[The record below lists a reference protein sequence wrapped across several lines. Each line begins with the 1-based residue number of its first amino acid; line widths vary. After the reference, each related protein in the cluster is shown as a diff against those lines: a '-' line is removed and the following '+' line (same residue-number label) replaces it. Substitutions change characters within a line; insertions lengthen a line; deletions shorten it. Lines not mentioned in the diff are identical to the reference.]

1 MAERNAQWMRE
12 TKWAATDR
20 WPEILVQL
28 GIPAQALVDRH
39 GPCPGCGGEDRF
51 RFDNQKGRGT
61 FICSQGGGEPLSGD
75 GFSLLHHVHGWNF
88 MQSIEQVARI
98 LGTLPQDH
106 DLPKTPKQQTAK
118 APSAALPKPS
128 ARKAEPSEKERIAK
142 ARQAI
147 DKHWR
152 GSVPLRQMPEA
163 MAYFENRRIPFD
175 LIADAR
181 DVRGFPD
188 LPYWYC
194 HDDGRWEELGRFP
207 ALIAL
212 CRGPSKQVLA
222 VHRTW
227 LAPDGSGKLVL
238 PNPDHPVREDGSP
251 NLLDARKLTSPIV
264 RRVPL
269 HIELR
274 PMQADG
280 RLGVGE
286 GMETALGASFAHHG
300 LAVHAT
306 VNSGNMGG
314 RTVGERVIGG
324 YTPPQTCK
332 KLLIFADNDPAGT
345 RAAQYLSERMQLS
358 RKDLETDIRL
368 PSKGNDW
375 AEVLEIAAAK
385 YPERIAERRRE
396 QGLSAAPDLPV
407 RVTPRPREPQ
417 SPEHPALARNSSPSQ
432 HQSSRPRR

>member
-1 MAERNAQWMRE
+1 MAERGTQWMRE
-12 TKWAATDR
+12 TKWAATNR

-61 FICSQGGGEPLSGD
+61 FFCSQGGGDPISGD

-88 MQSIEQVARI
+88 KQSIEQVARV
-98 LGTLPQDH
+98 LGTLPPDH
-106 DLPKTPKQQTAK
+106 DLPKAAKVPETRTPATSRQSARKS
-118 APSAALPKPS
+118 APSA
-128 ARKAEPSEKERIAK
+128 KEQVEK
-142 ARQAI
+142 ARQSI
-147 DKHWR
+147 EKHWR

-181 DVRGFPD
+181 DVRGFPN
-188 LPYWYC
+188 LPYW
-194 HDDGRWEELGRFP
+194 HQRVDGQWEELGRFP

-238 PNPDHPVREDGSP
+238 PDPDRPNGEDGRP
-251 NLLDARKLTSPIV
+251 HLLDARKLTSPIV

-280 RLGVGE
+280 RLGVAE
-286 GMETALGASFAHHG
+286 GMETALAASFAHHG

-314 RTVGERVIGG
+314 RSVGDRVIGG

-332 KLLIFADNDPAGT
+332 KLLIFADNDPAGI
-345 RAAQYLSERMQLS
+345 RAAQYLKERMQLS
-358 RKDLETDIRL
+358 RQDLETDIRL
-368 PSKGNDW
+368 PSTGNDW
-375 AEVLEIAAAK
+375 AEVLEIATTQ
-385 YPERIAERRRE
+385 YPDRITERRRE
-396 QGLSAAPDLPV
+396 QGLGAAPDLPM
-407 RVTPRPREPQ
+407 RISMPQREPGQ
-417 SPEHPALARNSSPSQ
+417 PESGVPLNNRATAQRTK
-432 HQSSRPRR
+432 RPRR

>member
-1 MAERNAQWMRE
+1 MAERGAQWMRE

-28 GIPAQALVDRH
+28 GIPAQALVNRH
-39 GPCPGCGGEDRF
+39 GPCPGCGGENRF

-61 FICSQGGGEPLSGD
+61 FICSQGGGDPVSGD
-75 GFSLLHHVHGWNF
+75 GFSLLHHVKGWNF
-88 MQSIEQVARI
+88 MQSIEAVARI
-98 LGTLPQDH
+98 LGTLPPDY
-106 DLPKTPKQQTAK
+106 DLPQKPKAQAAKTPSTPAK
-118 APSAALPKPS
+118 SQPLN
-128 ARKAEPSEKERIAK
+128 AEPSEKERIAK

-152 GSVPLRQMPEA
+152 NSVPLRQMPEA
-163 MAYFENRRIPFD
+163 IAYFENRRIPFD

-181 DVRGFPD
+181 DVRGLPE
-188 LPYWYC
+188 LPYWYR

-227 LAPDGSGKLVL
+227 LAPDGAGKLIL
-238 PNPDHPVREDGSP
+238 PDPDHPVREDGSP

-274 PMQADG
+274 PMLADG

-286 GMETALGASFAHHG
+286 GVETSLAGSFAHHG

-314 RTVGERVIGG
+314 RAVGERVIGG

-332 KLLIFADNDPAGT
+332 KLLIFADNDPAGI
-345 RAAQYLSERMQLS
+345 RAAQYLLERMRLCRQ
-358 RKDLETDIRL
+358 DLETDIRL
-368 PSKGNDW
+368 PSTGNDW
-375 AEVLEIAAAK
+375 AEVLEIASIK

-396 QGLSAAPDLPV
+396 QGLGAAPDLPV
-407 RVTPRPREPQ
+407 RVRPLPREPQ
-417 SPEHPALARNSSPSQ
+417 SQGQPAPTKDATMPYQAHRL
-432 HQSSRPRR
+432 RR